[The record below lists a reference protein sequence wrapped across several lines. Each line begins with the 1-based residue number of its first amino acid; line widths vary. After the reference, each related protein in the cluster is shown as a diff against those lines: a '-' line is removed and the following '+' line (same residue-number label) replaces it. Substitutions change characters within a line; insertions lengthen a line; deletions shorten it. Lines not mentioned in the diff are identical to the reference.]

1 MAGGEL
7 MRPHTSAH
15 EDQGRPKKE
24 CVDRWIIVKLL
35 PLVRRSSQSDSNDGV
50 SNRKRRRK
58 SSPKKVAENFS
69 DKGLTTVEGFGASHD
84 EGRVAGMRHNH

>member
-1 MAGGEL
+1 MAGEEL

-35 PLVRRSSQSDSNDGV
+35 PLVDRSTLMMG
-50 SNRKRRRK
+50 
-58 SSPKKVAENFS
+58 SPTGN
-69 DKGLTTVEGFGASHD
+69 
-84 EGRVAGMRHNH
+84 VAGKVHQKRLPKIFPTRV